1 MKTILVASLLA
12 LLAGGCLF
20 RKDVPARWYQPASAL
35 LADGADG
42 TPARDGRP
50 VRLRS
55 VQAIAFLRERMAWRL
70 PPVESGLWEQRR
82 WREMPATYVERALG
96 AALDETPGVRRTD
109 DLRAP
114 ALRVEVL
121 AFDEVVGP
129 TRGALVTLAVVLD
142 AGTRPLLDRTFSRE
156 APAPGTDMDAVA
168 TAMGTALDEV
178 AREVA
183 AAVAAALPP
192 ARR

>member
-1 MKTILVASLLA
+1 MKRIVVASLLA
-12 LLAGGCLF
+12 LLAAGCLF
-20 RKDVPARWYQPASAL
+20 RKDVPARWYQPASTL
-35 LADGADG
+35 LDRAA
-42 TPARDGRP
+42 TAPAQGGRP

-55 VQAIAFLRERMAWRL
+55 VQAIAFLRERVAWRL

-96 AALDETPGVRRTD
+96 AALADTPGVRLTG
-109 DLRAP
+109 DLGAP

-129 TRGALVTLAVVLD
+129 APGALVKLGVVLD
-142 AGTRPLLDRTFSRE
+142 DGTRPLLDRTFASE
-156 APAPGTDMDAVA
+156 AAAPGGDMDAVA
-168 TAMGTALDEV
+168 TAMGTALDAV
-178 AREVA
+178 ARDVA
-183 AAVAAALPP
+183 VAVAAALPP